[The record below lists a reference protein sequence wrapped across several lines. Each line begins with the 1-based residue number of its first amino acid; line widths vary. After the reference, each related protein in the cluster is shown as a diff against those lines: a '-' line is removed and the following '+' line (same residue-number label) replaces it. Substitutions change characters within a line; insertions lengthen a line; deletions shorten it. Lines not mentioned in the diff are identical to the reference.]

1 MLTEAVAAAH
11 RKCACQQEGAV
22 VAAGEAV
29 TAAKDDVHCRH
40 LRSSFSILLIIG
52 VIRVSTHAALYQ
64 HNIG

>member
-1 MLTEAVAAAH
+1 
-11 RKCACQQEGAV
+11 V